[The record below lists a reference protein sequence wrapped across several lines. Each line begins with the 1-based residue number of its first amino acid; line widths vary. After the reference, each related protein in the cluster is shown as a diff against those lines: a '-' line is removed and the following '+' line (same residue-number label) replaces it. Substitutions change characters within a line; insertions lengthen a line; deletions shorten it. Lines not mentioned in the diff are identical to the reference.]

1 MEILYAPWR
10 TAYSSNK
17 DERLRR
23 ADISANDCVF
33 CRSFDEH
40 DDEKHFILKRTQTC
54 VVMMNLYPY
63 NQGHLL
69 IIPVQHAARL
79 DEIPASTHHE
89 IMDLIGQSCAV
100 LEQTLEC
107 HGINVGINLGKN
119 SGAGIPSHL
128 HWHVLPRWAGDSN
141 FISTIGQ
148 TRVYSFDIF
157 SVYTDLKRAFNR
169 I

>member
-10 TAYSSNK
+10 TAYSSAK
-17 DERLRR
+17 DERTKKNDTL
-23 ADISANDCVF
+23 ANECVF
-33 CRSFDEH
+33 CNQFAQEKDE
-40 DDEKHFILKRTQTC
+40 EHFILKRTKRC

-69 IIPVQHAARL
+69 ILPLEHAARL
-79 DEIPASTHHE
+79 DMIDSQMHHE
-89 IMDLIGQSCAV
+89 IMDLITLSCTI
-100 LEQTLEC
+100 LEQTL
-107 HGINVGINLGKN
+107 GAQGFNVGINLGKN

-148 TRVYSFDIF
+148 TRVYSFDIK
-157 SVYTDLKRAFNR
+157 SIYADLKRAFDH
-169 I
+169 